1 MKRVLA
7 ALFTIGLAFVLVGT
21 VVPVVETPTDVGEVN
36 NVTHD
41 APLDIEPPFDQDELE
56 LLATRAMARIET
68 IRGLSFDETV
78 DIEVMTRE
86 AYQERANRS
95 VDETQRT
102 WENLRWQALFIIGD
116 DRDAVEVLDEAFAT
130 GVQGFY
136 SPSENR
142 VVVVSEA
149 ENTTVNKGT
158 LIHELVH
165 ALQDQQFG
173 IGSDGQTTDGELA
186 YDGLLE
192 GEAELIPERYF
203 DRCTGI
209 WHCLIPE
216 TQSAES
222 EVPTGV
228 QRVLLAPYTE
238 GPAFIDA
245 SYERGGWDAVNE
257 LYNATP
263 QTGSEILHPERY
275 PAEPANIT
283 VPDRST
289 DDWERLSQPQT
300 DRLGEIAIHAMFA
313 HNGVTTTQYRDSYS
327 NGWAGDEFVPY
338 RTDEEFGYVWKTV
351 WESHSDAEQFEFAY
365 RDVLSTHGAVSHG
378 DGRYTVPDGP
388 FAGAYR
394 VTVTGDE
401 VHIVNAPATGE
412 LAGVHDSRAD
422 AET

>member
-7 ALFTIGLAFVLVGT
+7 VVFTIGLAVVLVGT
-21 VVPVVETPTDVGEVN
+21 VVPVAEMPDDVGEVN
-36 NVTHD
+36 NVSHD

-68 IRGLSFDETV
+68 IRGLSFDGDVT
-78 DIEVMTRE
+78 IEVLTRE
-86 AYQERANRS
+86 EYQETTNQR

-116 DRDAVEVLDEAFAT
+116 DRDAVEVVDAAFAT

-142 VVVVSEA
+142 VVVVSDDEQA
-149 ENTTVNKGT
+149 TVNKGT

-173 IGSDGQTTDGELA
+173 LGSDAQTTDGELA

-216 TQSAES
+216 TEPG
-222 EVPTGV
+222 ETDVPIGV

-238 GPAFIDA
+238 GPKFIDA
-245 SYERGGWDAVNE
+245 IYDRGGWDAVNA

-275 PAEPANIT
+275 PTAPANIT

-300 DRLGEIAIHAMFA
+300 DRLGEIAVHAMFA
-313 HNGVTTTQYRDSYS
+313 HNGITATPYRDSYS

-338 RTDEEFGYVWKTV
+338 RTDDEFGYVWKTV

-365 RDVLSTHGAVSHG
+365 RELLSAHGAVSRG
-378 DGRYTVPDGP
+378 DGRYTIPDGP

-394 VTVTGDE
+394 MTIEGEE
-401 VHIVNAPATGE
+401 VHIVNAPDSDAIG
-412 LAGVHDSRAD
+412 AIHDS
-422 AET
+422 